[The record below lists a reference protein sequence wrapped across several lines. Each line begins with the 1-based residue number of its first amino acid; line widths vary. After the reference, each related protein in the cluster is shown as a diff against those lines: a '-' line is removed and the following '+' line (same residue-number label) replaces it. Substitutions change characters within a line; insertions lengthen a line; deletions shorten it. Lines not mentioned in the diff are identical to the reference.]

1 MVAERLQNASN
12 RPIFIFSVL
21 LLIAVAGF
29 FAVNHLVTRFHEQ
42 EKALGRRLYGYAQAE
57 QAKGDIDRAIPYLRA
72 AISYNADDGNYQLSL
87 ARALRDTGRTEE
99 AESYLIR
106 LWESDPQ
113 DGPINLALGRLFV
126 RENDVPRAIQY
137 YHNAAYGLWPQS
149 LTGYGLATRFE
160 LVRFLL
166 QRKAFVDAQSELISI
181 SSGLPSDPPL
191 HLQLADLFYQSQDFE
206 RALTEYGYV
215 LSRNSGE
222 LQAATGAGKSAFQLR
237 RFRDAERYLS
247 QAEPGSEAKSL
258 LEISR
263 LAVSSNPY
271 DPAISSAERVKRIKQ
286 AFEYAGRR
294 LAQCADNRPQLEELK
309 QRWNGAKPKVMRA
322 SARFDDDL
330 NAIMAMVFEIEQ
342 QTQPC
347 NPATAQDQALLLIAN
362 GQARTQ
368 P

>member
-1 MVAERLQNASN
+1 MVVDRLQNASN

-21 LLIAVAGF
+21 LLIAIAGF

-42 EKALGRRLYGYAQAE
+42 EKALGRHLYGYAQAE
-57 QAKGDIDRAIPYLRA
+57 QAKGDMDGAIPYLRA
-72 AISYNADDGNYQLSL
+72 AISYDGDDGNYQLSL

-106 LWESDPQ
+106 LWEKDPQ

-126 RENDVPRAIQY
+126 RENDVTRAIQY
-137 YHNAAYGLWPQS
+137 YHNAAYGLWPPS
-149 LTGYGLATRFE
+149 LSGNGLATRFE

-166 QRKAFVDAQSELISI
+166 QRKALVDAQSELISI
-181 SSGLPSDPPL
+181 SSGLPNDPAL
-191 HLQLADLFYQSQDFE
+191 HLQLADLFFESQDFE
-206 RALTEYGYV
+206 RALTEYDYV
-215 LSRNSGE
+215 LSKNSAE
-222 LQAATGAGKSAFQLR
+222 QQAAIGAGKSAFQLR
-237 RFRDAERYLS
+237 RFHDAEKYLS
-247 QAEPGSEAKSL
+247 RAGSDQEAESL

-286 AFEYAGRR
+286 AFEHAGQR
-294 LAQCADNRPQLEELK
+294 LAQCADDNPQLEELK
-309 QRWNGAKPKVMRA
+309 QRWNGAKPKVVRA

-342 QTQPC
+342 QTQSCAP
-347 NPATAQDQALLLIAN
+347 PAAQDQALLLIAN
-362 GQARTQ
+362 GQRTQ

>member
-1 MVAERLQNASN
+1 MVAGHLQNASN
-12 RPIFIFSVL
+12 RPTFIFSVL

-57 QAKGDIDRAIPYLRA
+57 QAAGNMDRAIPYLRA
-72 AISYNADDGNYQLSL
+72 AISYSADDGNYQLSL

-106 LWESDPQ
+106 LWEKDPQ

-137 YHNAAYGLWPQS
+137 YHNAAYGLWPQNLS
-149 LTGYGLATRFE
+149 GNGLSARFE

-166 QRKAFVDAQSELISI
+166 QRKALVDAQSELISI
-181 SSGLPSDPPL
+181 SSTLPNDPAL

-206 RALTEYGYV
+206 RALTEYDYV
-215 LSRNSGE
+215 RSRNSGE
-222 LQAATGAGKSAFQLR
+222 QQAAIGAGRAAFQLR
-237 RFRDAERYLS
+237 RFRDAEKYLS
-247 QAEPGSEAKSL
+247 RAGSDSEAASL
-258 LEISR
+258 LEVSR

-286 AFEYAGRR
+286 AFQLAGSR
-294 LAQCADNRPQLEELK
+294 LDQCSDGNSQLEQLK
-309 QRWNGAKPKVMRA
+309 QLWNSAKPKVLRA
-322 SARFDDDL
+322 TARFDDDL
-330 NAIMAMVFEIEQ
+330 NPAMALVFQIEQ

-347 NPATAQDQALLLIAN
+347 APATARDQALLLIAN
-362 GQARTQ
+362 GQSRTQ